1 MTHEVNKTIVLVGLM
16 GAGKTAI
23 GKRLADALGVAF
35 VDTDHLIEE
44 KEGRSISEIFQK
56 EGERHFR
63 HLEREAIRQELAKP
77 PHVLATGGGAF
88 MEADTRALIKEKG
101 LSVWLRAE
109 FETLLERVSRK
120 STRPLLEKG
129 DKAKILKELMEKRYP
144 VYAEADMVVDTTA
157 GPHEIVVEKIIEAL

>member
-1 MTHEVNKTIVLVGLM
+1 MGHEVNKTIVLVGLM

-23 GKRLADALGVAF
+23 GKRLADRLGVAF

-44 KEGRSISEIFQK
+44 QQGRSISSIFEK
-56 EGERHFR
+56 EGEGHFR
-63 HLEREAIRQELAKP
+63 ELERSAIRAELEKP

-88 MEADTRALIKEKG
+88 MEAATRALIKEKG
-101 LSVWLRAE
+101 MSVWLRAD

-157 GPHEIVVEKIIEAL
+157 GPHEIVVDKIIEAL